1 MGSPYR
7 AMIGHGLAIVFI
19 GLLLGIGLLASLIGG
34 LEPVPGNIVA
44 FQLPG
49 TPAAWARAHVG
60 SLLNGV
66 LIVVAA
72 LAAHHVG
79 LAEKTRRRVTWM
91 LLVTGYGNAIF
102 YVAAIFAPN
111 RALTF
116 GDNRFGASN
125 AAAVLGLLPAL
136 VAAVV
141 ALIAIGT
148 LAWAALRSRA

>member
-91 LLVTGYGNAIF
+91 LLVTGYDLPFVVPWLSVGVVL
-102 YVAAIFAPN
+102 VAS
-111 RALTF
+111 LL
-116 GDNRFGASN
+116 
-125 AAAVLGLLPAL
+125 LGLLASILPARRAAS
-136 VAAVV
+136 VAI
-141 ALIAIGT
+141 LDAIGYE
-148 LAWAALRSRA
+148 